1 MWSQIQN
8 AKVKY
13 TERYKLNGKYKTV
26 SITYDKDTARNRKE
40 ASDLL
45 RMRINEALA
54 VKDSGDTLKCV
65 YEAYMKY
72 QEAHV
77 RPSTLF
83 RNRNVLKKTIE
94 LMGDV
99 HMNDLTA
106 GYIREHLPD
115 DVPTLYNTRLT
126 RLKALIRWAY
136 INDKIDDINFLV
148 KLKPMPTDYKEKVA
162 EKYLEK
168 RELQCLL
175 NGMKLDRWRLVTE
188 FLALSGV
195 RIGELLALRPEDV
208 GDVIRISKTY
218 IVQLHKV
225 SPFTKTDSSTREVYV
240 QSELKPVIQ
249 ALRKYSDRTHFCYFK
264 YDAYRKYLAENS
276 ERILGR
282 KISPHALR
290 HTMTSLMAGEGIP
303 LEVISRRLGHSD
315 SDITK
320 RVYFHVVEQLK
331 DRDAKLIEHVKLL

>member
-1 MWSQIQN
+1 MDNI
-8 AKVKY
+8 Y
-13 TERYKLNGKYKTV
+13 
-26 SITYDKDTARNRKE
+26 
-40 ASDLL
+40 
-45 RMRINEALA
+45 
-54 VKDSGDTLKCV
+54 V
-65 YEAYMKY
+65 Y
-72 QEAHV
+72 V
-77 RPSTLF
+77 VPLPPC
-83 RNRNVLKKTIE
+83 
-94 LMGDV
+94 
-99 HMNDLTA
+99 
-106 GYIREHLPD
+106 IREMVTPCSDGYTIYLAD
-115 DVPTLYNTRLT
+115 RLH
-126 RLKALIRWAY
+126 RVDMLKAYR
-136 INDKIDDINFLV
+136 
-148 KLKPMPTDYKEKVA
+148 
-162 EKYLEK
+162 
-168 RELQCLL
+168 
-175 NGMKLDRWRLVTE
+175 
-188 FLALSGV
+188 
-195 RIGELLALRPEDV
+195 ALRPEDV
-208 GDVIRISKTY
+208 GDVLRISKTY